1 MSARQPW
8 AADFREVEVRTA
20 GAGDRQQVADFL
32 SAMDRPGLYQRHFSH
47 GEAPNLALLRRLDAV
62 DQRNRVAL
70 LAVGF
75 DGRVLGH
82 GEYVAADGGAEF
94 ALMVL
99 PRRRAQGI
107 GSRLLQALLDIAV
120 AAGQQEMHG
129 IIQAGNTQALKLT
142 LKHGFGVVSGD
153 DPTTVIV
160 SRQLK
165 PALPADPAGSDRS
178 DASYPF
184 PPIRHDPDRTP
195 LHRRPGPGAPLRAC
209 GGQMQCLAA
218 DAVGG
223 GQEA

>member
-8 AADFREVEVRTA
+8 AVDFLEVEIRPA
-20 GAGDRQQVADFL
+20 GAGDREQMAGFL
-32 SAMDRPGLYQRHFSH
+32 AAMDRAGLYQRHFSH

-62 DQRNRVAL
+62 DRRDRVAV

-82 GEYVAADGGAEF
+82 GEYVAADGRAEF

-99 PRRRAQGI
+99 PRHRAQGI
-107 GSRLLQALLDIAV
+107 GGRLLQALLDIAV
-120 AAGQQEMHG
+120 AAGQEEMHG
-129 IIQAGNTQALKLT
+129 IIQAANTQALKLT
-142 LKHGFGVVSGD
+142 LKHSFGVIPGD

-160 SRQLK
+160 SHQLK
-165 PALPADPAGSDRS
+165 PALPADPADSAYS
-178 DASYPF
+178 ATSYPL
-184 PPIRHDPDRTP
+184 PPICHDPDRTP
-195 LHRRPGPGAPLRAC
+195 LHRRPGPGASLRAR
-209 GGQMQCLAA
+209 GGQVQCVPA